1 MIKMLINPT
10 PRTEPEENPEQEKI
24 NRLYYMNQAYDDI
37 ARFLDDDER
46 KEYFGEE
53 IKLFIADLGDK
64 VRREMQNG

>member
-1 MIKMLINPT
+1 MNTLINPEL
-10 PRTEPEENPEQEKI
+10 RTEPEENSEQEKI

>member
-1 MIKMLINPT
+1 MNIFWNHERRL
-10 PRTEPEENPEQEKI
+10 EPEDKPDQDKI
-24 NRLYYMNQAYDDI
+24 NRLYHMNQAYDDI

-53 IKLFIADLGDK
+53 IKVFIADLGDK

>member
-1 MIKMLINPT
+1 MSIFVNPEL
-10 PRTEPEENPEQEKI
+10 RTEPEENSEQEKI

-53 IKLFIADLGDK
+53 IKSFIADLGDK
-64 VRREMQNG
+64 VRREMQNV

>member
-1 MIKMLINPT
+1 MSIFVNPEL
-10 PRTEPEENPEQEKI
+10 RTDPEENPEQEKI

>member
-1 MIKMLINPT
+1 MSIFVNPEL
-10 PRTEPEENPEQEKI
+10 RTEPEDNPEQEKI

-53 IKLFIADLGDK
+53 IKSFIADLGDK

>member
-1 MIKMLINPT
+1 MNTLINPEL
-10 PRTEPEENPEQEKI
+10 RTEPEENPEQEKI

>member
-1 MIKMLINPT
+1 MSIFWNQERRLEPDDNP
-10 PRTEPEENPEQEKI
+10 NQDKI

-53 IKLFIADLGDK
+53 IKSFIADLGDK

>member
-1 MIKMLINPT
+1 MSMLINPEL
-10 PRTEPEENPEQEKI
+10 RTEPEENPNQDKI

-53 IKLFIADLGDK
+53 IKSFIADLSDK

>member
-1 MIKMLINPT
+1 MSIFVNPEL
-10 PRTEPEENPEQEKI
+10 RTEPEDNPEQEKI